1 MVLIGLDPGFS
12 GAWGMI
18 RHDGSYVSCGDMTN
32 NGEYI
37 YAAEVYRDIS
47 RARGNDDW
55 AVALEK
61 VASRPAQGVVS
72 VFKFGMA
79 YGAAISI
86 CERLDNWT
94 TVTPQAWKKSMG
106 LSKEKSESLD
116 LARQLWPT
124 APLSRVKD
132 NGRAEALLIAEWLRR
147 SLELGVS

>member
-1 MVLIGLDPGFS
+1 MVIIGIDPGFS

-18 RHDGSYVSCGDMTN
+18 RHDGSYVACGDMIH
-32 NGEYI
+32 NGEHI
-37 YAAEVYRDIS
+37 QVTEVYRAIS
-47 RARGNDDW
+47 QARGVDDL

-86 CERLDNWT
+86 CERLGDWQ
-94 TVTPQAWKKSMG
+94 TVTPQVWKKALG

-116 LARQLWPT
+116 LARQLWPS

-147 SLELGVS
+147 SLE